1 MIICKEC
8 GTPNVE
14 GANYCNNCGKQLYVV
29 DEIIQE
35 YKFRNKN
42 RRIKNTK
49 FRDLY
54 EYIDDTPV
62 YKENKQRYTAA
73 RLKGRTRRLFDG
85 YKMVKKIKFD
95 NDAVFSLLRDW
106 IDNYST
112 KTNEVDKLDDIVRMY
127 FDNDKDLE
135 EE

>member
-14 GANYCNNCGKQLYVV
+14 VANYCNNCGKQLYVV
-29 DEIIQE
+29 DEIVQE

-42 RRIKNTK
+42 RRIKNAK
-49 FRDLY
+49 FHDLY

-62 YKENKQRYTAA
+62 YNENKQRYTSA
-73 RLKGRTRRLFDG
+73 RLKGRTRRFFDG

-106 IDNYST
+106 IDNPNT
-112 KTNEVDKLDDIVRMY
+112 KTDEVDKLDDIVRMY